1 MNQLA
6 MEPGALL
13 KPELEGLLRIALFSK
28 DWALLEIDTSLNER
42 PRQLTRNYEK
52 L

>member
-1 MNQLA
+1 

-13 KPELEGLLRIALFSK
+13 KPEVESLLRITLSSE
-28 DWALLEIDTSLNER
+28 DLALLQIDTSLNER
-42 PRQLTRNYEK
+42 PRQLTRNDEK